1 MNLKRRSLIIK
12 FVFVLTFLVV
22 FFKYKLIID
31 YKYSLLITWIQS
43 FKNTDKAIKSYY
55 DQNEKL
61 TIKPYCQQCQKE
73 LTLVRRDV
81 DNSLVSQ
88 ESNFIMDLNHFSR
101 STFTCGLYNAIKKG
115 GRFEKVVS
123 YSFYGNDPKYSNYLE
138 ILVEQV
144 RDKYPGFTARIYYD
158 ESQMVNKTLR
168 CYLECKYPNLIE
180 FCDVSRFYN
189 SLEEM
194 LLIRSGN
201 QLFTNFN
208 YIHKMMWRFL
218 PFGDDFVD
226 VFISRDTDSLIVD
239 REVLSVEQWISES
252 DKIGHIMRG
261 TFSYRVFIVIS

>member
-1 MNLKRRSLIIK
+1 MNFKKRRLIVKLVSI
-12 FVFVLTFLVV
+12 LTILVIY
-22 FFKYKLIID
+22 FEYKLIID
-31 YKYSLLITWIQS
+31 YKYSLVITWIQS
-43 FKNTDKAIKSYY
+43 FKNSDKTINSYY

-73 LTLVRRDV
+73 LTLVRRES
-81 DNSLVSQ
+81 DNSLVSK

-101 STFTCGLYNAIKKG
+101 STFTCGLYNVIKKG
-115 GRFEKVVS
+115 GRLEKVVS
-123 YSFYGNDPKYSNYLE
+123 YSFYGNNPKYSNYLE

-158 ESQMVNKTLR
+158 ESQMFNKTIR

-194 LLIRSGN
+194 LLIRNGE
-201 QLFTNFN
+201 QLFTNLN

-218 PFGDDFVD
+218 PIGDDFVD
-226 VFISRDTDSLIVD
+226 VFMSRDTDSLIID
-239 REVLSVEQWISES
+239 REVSAVEQWFSDS
-252 DKIGHIMRG
+252 DKIAHIMRG
-261 TFSYRVFIVIS
+261 TFN